1 MRRGIAAFDVVV
13 LSSLSLLLL
22 LLLLVLLLRM
32 ILPLRIRQGMM
43 SLPLQNP
50 SGGRLSQV
58 LLGAWNISGRYIKYL
73 A

>member
-22 LLLLVLLLRM
+22 LLLLVLQLRM

-50 SGGRLSQV
+50 SGGRLS
-58 LLGAWNISGRYIKYL
+58 
-73 A
+73 